1 MTWNFEE
8 LGVVIAILT
17 SIVGFI
23 VTYAQSRERF
33 AKLEVKVD
41 TLWDFLVKRGAVE
54 AYHKDLITINS
65 PVEVRASSYNYVS
78 DSLQAEIQQW
88 YAAQQCKLADD
99 KSILL
104 GIEKQFGARLF
115 QEVCLPHRLTHGEC
129 LLIAAAIAKGTP
141 QVDIV

>member
-1 MTWNFEE
+1 MNWTFDDA
-8 LGVVIAILT
+8 GVLIAILT
-17 SIVGFI
+17 SVIGFI

-41 TLWDFLVKRGAVE
+41 TMWDFLVKRGAVE

-78 DSLQAEIQQW
+78 VGLQTEIQQW
-88 YAAQQCKLADD
+88 YTAHQGKLAND
-99 KSILL
+99 KEILL
-104 GIEKQFGARLF
+104 CIEKEFGARLF

-129 LLIAAAIAKGTP
+129 LLIATAIAKGNP
-141 QVDIV
+141 QVEIV